1 MGDIMN
7 DPTYQFFTDEDFKK
21 ILTTQ
26 GDIQKDVAV
35 ANTNLEWIVKNYQNQ
50 CKELETLKATCETLK
65 TELGNLKNEV
75 WKYIGIGIGA
85 MAVVSILISLLPTI
99 RIWFFG

>member
-1 MGDIMN
+1 MN

-50 CKELETLKATCETLK
+50 CKELETLKTTCDTLQK
-65 TELGNLKNEV
+65 ELNSLKSEV

-85 MAVVSILISLLPTI
+85 MAVVSILVSLLPSI
-99 RIWFFG
+99 RIWLFGG